1 VGLWLKNA
9 AGGRKR
15 SGDREIARDR
25 AAEKSWQSATVELP
39 AIGMISHKEIATIA
53 MDRAK
58 NARMENQLQTAQP
71 GPATKVLKSSTK
83 GRRKK

>member
-1 VGLWLKNA
+1 
-9 AGGRKR
+9 
-15 SGDREIARDR
+15 
-25 AAEKSWQSATVELP
+25 
-39 AIGMISHKEIATIA
+39 

-83 GRRKK
+83 GRRKKMIGEIKKHHLVLRRSFQ

>member
-1 VGLWLKNA
+1 
-9 AGGRKR
+9 
-15 SGDREIARDR
+15 
-25 AAEKSWQSATVELP
+25 
-39 AIGMISHKEIATIA
+39 MISHKEIATIA

-83 GRRKK
+83 GRRKKMIGEIKKHHLVLRRSFQ